1 MLPLALP
8 GCAPSLPPA
17 QETDVV
23 GFLVDDFLLPM
34 GEVLLASRASDCATD
49 GVTDTAVPASLFAA
63 FLAANQG
70 DPAPLDLAAYSSR
83 LRVVSSAAAPR
94 SVAARER
101 APVVALSRIGLA
113 SDEALAC
120 VEVFGGDERGFFLL
134 LRRDHAGEWGL
145 HSELEAWRVDA
156 SDGAAEEL
164 PDGTL
169 YEE

>member
-1 MLPLALP
+1 MALF
-8 GCAPSLPPA
+8 GCVPSLPPA

-23 GFLVDDFLLPM
+23 GFLVDDLLLPM
-34 GEVLLASRASDCATD
+34 GEVLVTNRASDCATD
-49 GVTDTAVPASLFAA
+49 GVTDSAVPASLFAA

-70 DPAPLDLAAYSSR
+70 DLAGLDLAAYSPR
-83 LRVVSSAAAPR
+83 LRVVSSDASPR
-94 SVAARER
+94 FTAARMQ

-113 SDEALAC
+113 GDEALAC
-120 VEVFGGDERGFFLL
+120 VEVFGIDERGFFLL
-134 LRRDHAGEWGL
+134 LRRDRAGTWST